1 MDKPF
6 FPNYTVHVS
15 EFIQEELDAR
25 GWTRQDVYD
34 RLGYDKSDCCAF
46 DILMDVKD
54 KNILMDEKLSK
65 GLGYVFTVDPDLFL
79 RLHEAWRTHPLT
91 QALPDSNVTPFVRN

>member
-1 MDKPF
+1 MAEPF
-6 FPNYTVHVS
+6 IPAEAFHVS

-25 GWTRQDVYD
+25 GWTRQEVYD
-34 RLGYDKSDCCAF
+34 RLGYDTSDCCAF

-54 KNILMDEKLSK
+54 KNILMDKKLSE

-79 RLHEAWRTHPLT
+79 NLHESWRTHPLT